1 MKTSSTKPKSFFCV
15 CRLFFVII
23 IRQRSEDEKNNLEIR
38 IAETRKERDT
48 SQNDCEELKVQL
60 RLAEDR
66 SENLQVDLQ
75 ETSFK
80 LKESTVAIFT
90 FELSLTGLF

>member
-1 MKTSSTKPKSFFCV
+1 
-15 CRLFFVII
+15 
-23 IRQRSEDEKNNLEIR
+23 LEIR
-38 IAETRKERDT
+38 ISETRKERDS

-66 SENLQVDLQ
+66 SENLQSDLQ

-80 LKESTVAIFT
+80 LKESNEIHLA
-90 FELSLTGLF
+90 

>member
-1 MKTSSTKPKSFFCV
+1 MRINNIYNSLNNLCH
-15 CRLFFVII
+15 LF
-23 IRQRSEDEKNNLEIR
+23 RQRSEDEKNSLEIR
-38 IAETRKERDT
+38 ISETRKERDS

-66 SENLQVDLQ
+66 SENLQSDLQ

-80 LKESTVAIFT
+80 LKESI
-90 FELSLTGLF
+90 